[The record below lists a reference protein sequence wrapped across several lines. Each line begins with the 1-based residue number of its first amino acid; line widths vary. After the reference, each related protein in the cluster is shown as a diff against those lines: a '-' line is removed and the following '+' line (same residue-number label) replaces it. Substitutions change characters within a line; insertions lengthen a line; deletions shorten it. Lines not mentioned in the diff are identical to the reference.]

1 MHGGMRENGG
11 IVTVCTY
18 GHRRAQGLRIMDSK
32 TPETNMHNRLKDRI
46 ALVTGASSGIGEATA
61 LELARHGARVA
72 IAARRRERLDALAQ
86 QLAALG
92 AEPLVLLADLAD
104 EAEAQR
110 IVRETEAHYGRLDIL
125 VNNAGVMYL
134 EPVAEADLGRWRHML
149 ELNVLGLIA
158 STQAALAGMRTRRDG
173 HVVNV
178 SSTAGRVAN
187 PNAAAYSATKFGVV
201 AFSEALRR
209 EVYQDNIRVSVIE
222 PGVVATEL
230 REHIGH
236 VATKDALN
244 AWADSMRQ
252 LQSQDVAEVIAFCVS
267 RPSHVNIN
275 EVLMRPT
282 DQER

>member
-1 MHGGMRENGG
+1 MSG
-11 IVTVCTY
+11 
-18 GHRRAQGLRIMDSK
+18 
-32 TPETNMHNRLKDRI
+32 RLDGRV

-61 LELARHGARVA
+61 LALAEAGAKVA
-72 IAARRRERLDALAQ
+72 VAARRRDRLEALAVK
-86 QLAALG
+86 LEALG
-92 AEPLVLLADLAD
+92 AEPTLLVADLSS
-104 EAEAQR
+104 EYEAQR
-110 IVRETEAHYGRLDIL
+110 IVAETEAHYGRLDIL

-134 EPVAEADLGRWRHML
+134 EPVEEADLGRWRRML
-149 ELNVLGLIA
+149 ELNVLSLIA
-158 STQAALAGMRTRRDG
+158 STQAALPGMRQRRDG
-173 HVVNV
+173 HIVNI

-209 EVYQDNIRVSVIE
+209 EVYQHNIRVSVIE
-222 PGVVATEL
+222 PGVVETEL
-230 REHIGH
+230 RDHIGH
-236 VATKDALN
+236 ATTKDALN

-252 LQSQDVAEVIAFCVS
+252 LQSADVADAIVFCVS

>member
-1 MHGGMRENGG
+1 MSG
-11 IVTVCTY
+11 
-18 GHRRAQGLRIMDSK
+18 S
-32 TPETNMHNRLKDRI
+32 LKGRV

-61 LELARHGARVA
+61 LALAEAGAQVA
-72 IAARRRERLDALAQ
+72 IAARRQDRLEALAARLQ
-86 QLAALG
+86 ALG
-92 AEPLVLLADLAD
+92 AAPTVLVADLAS

-110 IVRETEAHYGRLDIL
+110 VVTETEARYGRLDIL

-134 EPVAEADLGRWRHML
+134 EPVIDADLGRWRHML
-149 ELNVLGLIA
+149 ELNVLSLIA
-158 STQAALAGMRTRRDG
+158 STQAALPGMRARKDG
-173 HVVNV
+173 HIVNI

-209 EVYQDNIRVSVIE
+209 EEYTHNIRVSVIE
-222 PGVVATEL
+222 PGVVETEL
-230 REHIGH
+230 RDHIGH
-236 VATKDALN
+236 AEVKANLN

-252 LQSQDVAEVIAFCVS
+252 LQGRDVADAIVFCVS

>member
-1 MHGGMRENGG
+1 M
-11 IVTVCTY
+11 
-18 GHRRAQGLRIMDSK
+18 SK
-32 TPETNMHNRLKDRI
+32 PLEGRV

-61 LELARHGARVA
+61 LALAEAGAKVA
-72 IAARRRERLDALAQ
+72 IAARRRERLEV
-86 QLAALG
+86 LAAQLEKLG
-92 AEPLVLLADLAD
+92 AAPTILVADLAS
-104 EAEAQR
+104 EVEAQR
-110 IVRETEAHYGRLDIL
+110 IVKEAEAHYGRLDIL

-134 EPVAEADLGRWRHML
+134 EPVEDADLGRWRHML
-149 ELNVLGLIA
+149 ELNVLSLIA
-158 STQAALAGMRTRRDG
+158 STQAALPGMRARRDG
-173 HVVNV
+173 HVVNI

-209 EVYQDNIRVSVIE
+209 EVYQHNIRVTVIE
-222 PGVVATEL
+222 PGVVETEL
-230 REHIGH
+230 RDHIGH
-236 VATKDALN
+236 AEVKANLN

-252 LQSQDVAEVIAFCVS
+252 LQGRDVADAIVFCVS